1 QELLEFTRGLDF
13 GRYIKDAEVQS
24 MIDQVKRRIIEL
36 EGQQESNEERL
47 REEHRLGG
55 DGVDACR
62 EREGDPLDEAE
73 IRLQA
78 KIMKLTNKNLQA
90 HEGSN
95 SDGDPVAIGNN
106 NLFEEDDNISV
117 ARTALSEGGRSVRSV
132 HSTRSLAAVAEK
144 ARVGII
150 TAGGG
155 GGAGGAGTAP
165 ARLEKGLPSSLLSAG
180 NDEEPVND
188 ILVVTHQDDGGLRL
202 GGKNTVSNLPYI
214 RRNPAI

>member
-1 QELLEFTRGLDF
+1 MGD
-13 GRYIKDAEVQS
+13 S
-24 MIDQVKRRIIEL
+24 KR
-36 EGQQESNEERL
+36 
-47 REEHRLGG
+47 
-55 DGVDACR
+55 VDT
-62 EREGDPLDEAE
+62 
-73 IRLQA
+73 QA

-90 HEGSN
+90 HEGSS
-95 SDGDPVAIGNN
+95 SDGGPATNGTSISLDEN
-106 NLFEEDDNISV
+106 DNISV
-117 ARTALSEGGRSVRSV
+117 ARTALSEGGRSVRSI

-150 TAGGG
+150 TSRGGG
-155 GGAGGAGTAP
+155 GGGGTGNAP
-165 ARLEKGLPSSLLSAG
+165 ASLEKGSPLSSLSAG